1 MPDVHPLVVVA
12 PLDPNHGRLS
22 FVNCSWAINPG
33 AGHLHIYDAAEKE
46 IAVFHAADLLGWWVS
61 QNEGPPTPPSF
72 LGMP

>member
-22 FVNCSWAINPG
+22 FTNCYWELKAGP
-33 AGHLHIYDAAEKE
+33 GHLHLYGEDGAEKG
-46 IAVFHAADLLGWWVS
+46 VFHAADLLGWW
-61 QNEGPPTPPSF
+61 EGPPTPPSF